1 MNWLLKQRVSKSA
14 RKQTMAWTW
23 TDDGLQANERSLSA
37 DIAIENARKNAK
49 DVLLNEAA
57 AILADEANLLEGMR

>member
-1 MNWLLKQRVSKSA
+1 MTA
-14 RKQTMAWTW
+14 RENRRKARAQAGDGDDTDS
-23 TDDGLQANERSLSA
+23 DDGLNANERSLSA

-57 AILADEANLLEGMR
+57 AILADEAVCRKAC